1 MPVVWVLAVLVLLL
15 TLLLCMRLRVRLS
28 AKDGA
33 LNVYAAA
40 GFVRFR
46 VYPPK
51 ERKKAASK
59 PEPKAEQKKEK
70 PKQSDAGK
78 LIQTV
83 RRVWEPAMET
93 LRRVRRGVR
102 LNPMRLSVTYGGR
115 DEPADAAV
123 LCGDTLAFVWAVMP
137 TLERVL
143 RVHDPRITVNVDFD
157 APDLRVEADIG
168 LTIRVWAVLVSLVPL
183 LPLLRG
189 GIYGKDGNHGKE

>member
-1 MPVVWVLAVLVLLL
+1 MLAVWVLAVVVLLL
-15 TLLLCMRLRVRLS
+15 MLLLCMRLRVRLS
-28 AKDGA
+28 SKDGA

-59 PEPKAEQKKEK
+59 PKPKPKAEPK
-70 PKQSDAGK
+70 KQSDVGK
-78 LIQTV
+78 VIRTV
-83 RRVWEPAMET
+83 RRVWEPAMGV
-93 LRRVRRGVR
+93 LQRVQRAVR
-102 LNPMRLSVTYGGR
+102 LDPMRLSVTYGGH

-123 LCGDTLAFVWAVMP
+123 LCGDTLALVWAVMP

-183 LPLLRG
+183 LSLLRG